1 MDTTLLKR
9 KALAAAPASDV
20 AALIVPVIDLGA
32 DE

>member
-1 MDTTLLKR
+1 MDTTLLER
-9 KALAAAPASDV
+9 KALAAPATAV